1 MRHDTAVT
9 KQCTAKWPYIANAV
23 FRIVQNNGEFSYF
36 GRFQGWQSSPLDTPI
51 VLNTRMLSEVPRTLG
66 CRLSKYFVKRQL
78 WSDKQSVSK
87 WNSHFRSFNCTYLRL
102 SCF

>member
-36 GRFQGWQSSPLDTPI
+36 GRFQGWQSSPPGYPHCAEHTHVVRSPTN
-51 VLNTRMLSEVPRTLG
+51 V
-66 CRLSKYFVKRQL
+66 RLS
-78 WSDKQSVSK
+78 
-87 WNSHFRSFNCTYLRL
+87 TI
-102 SCF
+102 